1 MADKTEELMQ
11 TLIDLMTTPPQKRG
25 LGRGPCK
32 KPVGNGSVEIAIA
45 QNENGWQ
52 FHDRT
57 IKEWVMYPHE
67 CIEATLVN
75 YDIRKDVE
83 IKEKDKA
90 EFDRQ
95 IRELQEDIALLQN
108 NPDRLQSKQAALQDV
123 YNRIDDKQHYVY
135 LYLTDSKQSYS
146 IRCRPHNNFVR
157 SLFGTLTT
165 ILKFKK
171 SALSGP
177 IKIAPMRQEVTDDP
191 AKKVI
196 FSNLWIDDI
205 LQYAAESDRFSKSDW
220 TQNWQ
225 THVDRIGGEIRRLH
239 RHGKPY
245 FGVSTALPPSADDN
259 QAALPPSQTPED
271 KFADLQSSV
280 NEAFN
285 NSDTDKLKKILVSLN
300 TNPKAIASLGEY
312 IEQAK
317 EYVLQ
322 TQKALQGD
330 DVIDVESTP
339 IVEAAIV
346 AEEIAADNPANPKS
360 TVKDDEEF

>member
-1 MADKTEELMQ
+1 MADRTEELMQ

-108 NPDRLQSKQAALQDV
+108 NPDRLRSKQDALQEV
-123 YNRIDDKQHYVY
+123 YNKIDDKQHYVY

-165 ILKFKK
+165 VLKFKK
-171 SALSGP
+171 AALTGP
-177 IKIAPMRQEVTDDP
+177 IKLAPMRQEVTDDP

-196 FSNLWIDDI
+196 FSNLWIDDL
-205 LQYAAESDRFSKSDW
+205 LQYSAERDRFSKSDW

-225 THVDRIGGEIRRLH
+225 THVDRIGSEIRKLH
-239 RHGKPY
+239 KHGKPY
-245 FGVSTALPPSADDN
+245 FGVSTALPPSADEQN
-259 QAALPPSQTPED
+259 QAALPPSKTPEE
-271 KFADLQSSV
+271 KFTDLQESA
-280 NEAFN
+280 NKAFDDN
-285 NSDTDKLKKILVSLN
+285 DTVALAKILSSLN
-300 TNPKAIASLGEY
+300 TNPKAIASLGGF
-312 IEQAK
+312 IDQAK

-330 DVIDVESTP
+330 DVIDVESVAVGT
-339 IVEAAIV
+339 VAI
-346 AEEIAADNPANPKS
+346 ADNPSTPKPS
-360 TVKDDEEF
+360 VENKTEESEEEF